1 LKVKSWRKI
10 IAFLSPLCFSVY
22 VIHEHEVFSK
32 RFIVGKSATFLNYS
46 TLKMLLYIIITDIAI
61 FVGCIFIDYFR
72 ELIFKKLELKKRL
85 SFVDKN

>member
-1 LKVKSWRKI
+1 MYFFHRFV
-10 IAFLSPLCFSVY
+10 FSVY
-22 VIHEHEVFSK
+22 LIHEHEVFNK
-32 RFIVGKSATFLNYS
+32 RFIVGRSATFLNYS

-85 SFVDKN
+85 SFIDKN